1 MITQIQSA
9 SVEFIEQPFLKPL
22 QISSG
27 LITQATEARVAVTVR
42 VGDLEGTGRGSIYL
56 SDLWAW
62 PGIAPDRIA
71 KDQSMRELCRK
82 IASSLDAF
90 CGSEAAHPL
99 ELGLRLHHAV
109 SGLPATPDMPLL
121 ARAVCAS
128 PFDAAIHDAAGQA
141 VGLSAF
147 RFYETDSPIPS
158 ADQWFPRGGAVR
170 GIRQALRPPVHSLNA
185 WWLVS
190 AKDDL
195 ENDVRPAILLNGISC
210 FKIKILARDNADDAA
225 RTAEIY
231 RAARGWGLTPA
242 LSVDSNEGNPDAA
255 NVLDYLERLEAHD
268 PQAYAALAYLEQPTA
283 RDIEASPQDWQAVAR
298 RKPVLLDE
306 GLTSLD
312 LFPTAHKQHWSGLA
326 LKTCKGHSF
335 SLAAAAWAKENNLL
349 LSLQDLTNPGYSA
362 IHSFLFGAHLAT
374 LNGVELNSPQ
384 YTPAANQPWLPELSS
399 LFEPRRGLH
408 RLDLTATPGL
418 GSSLGSS
425 LDFK

>member
-9 SVEFIEQPFLKPL
+9 SVDFIEQPFLKPL

-27 LITQATEARVAVTVR
+27 LITQATEARVTVTVR
-42 VGDLEGTGRGSIYL
+42 VGEVEGIGRGSIYL

-62 PGIAPDRIA
+62 PSIAPDRIA
-71 KDQSMRELCRK
+71 KDQSMRGLCRE
-82 IASSLDAF
+82 IASSLNLL

-109 SGLPATPDMPLL
+109 STLGLTPDMPLL

-141 VGLSAF
+141 LGLSAF
-147 RFYETDSPIPS
+147 RFYETDTPIPS
-158 ADQWFPRGGAVR
+158 ADRWFPHGGAVR

-185 WWLVS
+185 WWVVG

-195 ENDVRPAILLNGISC
+195 EWGVRHAVRINGISR
-210 FKIKILARDNADDAA
+210 FKIKVLARDSADDAA
-225 RTAEIY
+225 RTVEIY
-231 RAARGWGLTPA
+231 RTARGWGLAPT

-255 NVLDYLERLEAHD
+255 NVLDYLERLEALD
-268 PQAYAALAYLEQPTA
+268 REAYAALAYLEQPTA
-283 RDIEASPQDWQAVAR
+283 RDISAHPQDWRAVAR

-306 GLTSLD
+306 GLTSFD
-312 LFPTAHKQHWSGLA
+312 LLPIARGQHWSGLA

-335 SLAAAAWAKENNLL
+335 SLVAAAWARENNLL

-362 IHSFLFGAHLAT
+362 IHSFLFGAHFPT

-384 YTPAANQPWLPELSS
+384 YTPTANQSWLPELSS
-399 LFEPRRGLH
+399 LFEPRQGLH
-408 RLDLTATPGL
+408 RLDPTDTPGL
-418 GSSLGSS
+418 GSSLGHSP
-425 LDFK
+425 LFK